1 MTDSPEAQPAPTT
14 GAVPTTTTV
23 AAEVAKLTDAHFPA
37 LGDGGFEAFQ
47 PLRAF
52 LLDLA
57 KVL

>member
-14 GAVPTTTTV
+14 VTPLAPSTMAEKV
-23 AAEVAKLTDAHFPA
+23 ANLTDAHFPA